1 MTANEYIRQ
10 KYPEKMKME
19 PDLIL
24 TQQKKMKG
32 NEFNEDDDL

>member
-24 TQQKKMKG
+24 T
-32 NEFNEDDDL
+32 